1 MTLRAL
7 AVGMVVAASACSRAT
22 PIVPASG
29 PAEPRTVVVLSFD
42 ALGSRFLD
50 RDSLPRFHGMMTGGV
65 RAPFRPEFPSKTFG
79 NHYSMATG
87 LAPGHHG
94 IVLNQFFDP
103 VRKEW
108 FKRTSGGDGSFFSGE
123 PIWVTAEKAG
133 IRTAAYFWF
142 GSEAEIDGVRPTYWY
157 PYNTT
162 TTDAEKFGQLAR
174 WLRLP
179 ASQRPRLIM
188 MYSAVVDSVGHKFGP
203 DAPQTMAAV
212 RLADHNLG
220 ALEDTLAQFAPLGV
234 DLIIVSDHGLSYV
247 PHEHDIP
254 MDRLVPAKGALTDDE
269 HATFAIWQDP
279 NGPVLNMDSL
289 ATVYRSSIPHV
300 RVFQRGGFP
309 VNWLTNQNPRFGDI
323 FLLADPGYE
332 FVTSDSAAFTL
343 GEHGYDP
350 AAPDMMGTFLA
361 QGPDFRRGVTLDA
374 RENRSL
380 HDLLAALLHIDTP
393 RTTSVSNFGLKN

>member
-7 AVGMVVAASACSRAT
+7 LLGAILACSACSRPA
-22 PIVPASG
+22 PIASSSS
-29 PAEPRTVVVLSFD
+29 PAEQRTVVVLSFD
-42 ALGSRFLD
+42 ALANRFLD
-50 RDSLPRFHGMMTGGV
+50 HDSLPEFHRMMAEGV
-65 RAPFRPEFPSKTFG
+65 RAPARPEFPSKTFG

-108 FKRTSGGDGSFFSGE
+108 FRRTSGNDGSFFGGD
-123 PIWVTAEKAG
+123 PIWVAAERAG

-142 GSEAEIDGVRPTYWY
+142 GSEAEIEGVRPSYWY

-179 ASQRPRLIM
+179 TAQRPRLIM

-203 DAPQTMAAV
+203 DAPQTVAAV

-220 ALEDTLAQFAPLGV
+220 ALRDTLAQFAPLGI
-234 DLIIVSDHGLSYV
+234 DLIVVSDHGLIYV
-247 PHEHDIP
+247 PRDHHIA
-254 MDRLVPAKGALTDDE
+254 MDALVPAKGALTDDE

-279 NGPVLNMDSL
+279 AGPKLNMDSL
-289 ATVYRSSIPHV
+289 AASYRQSIPHI
-300 RVFQRGGFP
+300 RVFQHGGFP
-309 VNWLTNQNPRFGDI
+309 VNWLTAQNPRFGDI

-332 FVTSDSAAFTL
+332 FVANDSSASTL

-361 QGPDFRRGVTLDA
+361 AGPDFRRGVTLDA

-380 HDLLAALLHIDTP
+380 HDLLARLLRLDTP
-393 RTTSVSNFGLKN
+393 RTTTVSNFGLKN